1 MDQLKQQP
9 AAHPLPQRTFRAM
22 TQAVFPALRA
32 LIEAGYFSLSVE
44 GIENIPRSG
53 PVIYAGNHAGWFTID
68 SLFAGLVVAEHI
80 GLDHIPW
87 AAGQDQ
93 IFQIPAVGAF
103 FADCGVF
110 PASWLKDP
118 ETLPTEMDRFC
129 IYPEGTEGNC
139 KSFLHAY
146 RMAEW
151 RTGFLRV
158 ALARGAKVVPSA
170 VLGSEEC
177 MPVIAPLRFM
187 KPLVGTTVPFP
198 LTLFPL
204 PSRWKFIFLEPVDI
218 RAALPDFEKD
228 DIETQKL
235 RLRRLAADLRGRV
248 QQTLDRETADRPLAR
263 LSKAVQPAG

>member
-1 MDQLKQQP
+1 MDRLKQGP
-9 AAHPLPQRTFRAM
+9 GAHPLPPRTLKAL

-32 LIEAGYFSLSVE
+32 LIDAGYFSLSVE
-44 GIENIPRSG
+44 GIENVPRSG
-53 PVIYAGNHAGWFTID
+53 PIIYAANHAGWFTID
-68 SLFAGLVVAEHI
+68 SLFAGLVVAEHL
-80 GLDHIPW
+80 GLEHVPW

-93 IFQIPAVGAF
+93 IFQIPAVGHF
-103 FADCGVF
+103 FTDCGVF

-118 ETLPTEMDRFC
+118 KTLPPEMESLC

-146 RMAEW
+146 QMAEW

-158 ALARGAKVVPSA
+158 ALGRGAKVVPGV

-177 MPVIAPLRFM
+177 MPVIAPLRFL
-187 KPLVGTTVPFP
+187 KPLLWTVVP
-198 LTLFPL
+198 LPLSLFPL
-204 PSRWKFIFLEPVDI
+204 PSRWKFIFLEPVDV

-235 RLRRLAADLRGRV
+235 RLRGLAADLRERV
-248 QQTLDRETADRPLAR
+248 QRTLDRETADRPLAR
-263 LSKAVQPAG
+263 LSKLVQPAA